1 LVGYQLPAY
10 LGSER
15 GYRGAVAG
23 GAIHVL
29 IEEFEAFADGNGRR
43 INRRGLLAGSTG
55 ALALAL
61 ASSPSAAAQ
70 SATPEAEAEADP
82 VADPVAD
89 PEASPEAHIGEGA
102 GDFTLYSG
110 RNETL
115 VGPLVEQYAEETGV
129 TVDARY
135 GGTGEL
141 AATILEEGDNSR
153 ASLFFSQDAGALGL
167 LADEGRFAPLPS
179 ELLDRVEERFRDPQG
194 RWVGVTGRARVLA
207 YNTEVLGAEDLPTS
221 VRDLTDPSWAG
232 RIGWA
237 PENASFQAF
246 ITAFR
251 LLDGDDAVRSWLEA
265 MIANGTVNYGDSNI
279 AIVQA
284 ISNGEIDAGLVN
296 HYYVYAVGSEEGGDF
311 PVANHFFAAGDP
323 GSLINVA
330 GIGLIEG
337 ADDAEPALAFA
348 DYLLSHEAQEYFATE
363 TFEYPLIE
371 GVSAPEGLVPLN
383 EIGHPDIELG
393 ELADLRGSLDLLAEV
408 GLI

>member
-1 LVGYQLPAY
+1 M
-10 LGSER
+10 
-15 GYRGAVAG
+15 
-23 GAIHVL
+23 L
-29 IEEFEAFADGNGRR
+29 IEELGVCGDLEGRR
-43 INRRGLLAGSTG
+43 IGRRRLVQSAASALVLGIAGPLGT
-55 ALALAL
+55 
-61 ASSPSAAAQ
+61 AAQ
-70 SATPEAEAEADP
+70 SPTPEAEAEADP
-82 VADPVAD
+82 VADPEAD
-89 PEASPEAHIGEGA
+89 PEGDSSAGT

-115 VGPLVEQYAEETGV
+115 VGPLIEQYASESGIS
-129 TVDARY
+129 VDTRY

-141 AATILEEGDNSR
+141 AATILEEGEDTP
-153 ASLFFSQDAGALGL
+153 ASLFLAQDAGALGL
-167 LADEGRFAPLPS
+167 LADEGRFQPLPS
-179 ELLDRVEERFRDPQG
+179 ELLDRVDERFRDPEG

-207 YNTEVLGAEDLPTS
+207 YNTDVLAPEDLPAS
-221 VRDLTDPSWAG
+221 VRDLTDPAWAG
-232 RIGWA
+232 RVGWA

-251 LLDGDDAVRSWLEA
+251 LIDGDDAVRDWLEA
-265 MIANGTVNYGDSNI
+265 IIANGTVNFGDSNS

-284 ISNGEIDAGLVN
+284 IGNGEIDTGLVN
-296 HYYVYAVGSEEGGDF
+296 HYYLYAVGREAGEDF

-337 ADDAEPALAFA
+337 ADDADAALAFA
-348 DYLLSHEAQEYFATE
+348 DYLLSDDAQEYFATE

-371 GVSAPEGLVPLN
+371 GVAAPEGLVPLG

-393 ELADLRGSLDLLAEV
+393 DLADLRSTLDLLSEV

>member
-1 LVGYQLPAY
+1 MGKGGGYQ
-10 LGSER
+10 
-15 GYRGAVAG
+15 G
-23 GAIHVL
+23 GFCQVL
-29 IEEFEAFADGNGRR
+29 IEELDGSGDRDKLR
-43 INRRGLLAGSTG
+43 IDRRGLIAASAGALVLGLAGPHST
-55 ALALAL
+55 
-61 ASSPSAAAQ
+61 AAQ

-82 VADPVAD
+82 VADPEAD
-89 PEASPEAHIGEGA
+89 PEAGFGA
-102 GDFTLYSG
+102 GTGEFTLYSG

-115 VGPLVEQYAEETGV
+115 VGPLVEEYAEETGTAIDV
-129 TVDARY
+129 RY

-141 AATILEEGDNSR
+141 AATILEEGEDTP

-167 LADEGRFAPLPS
+167 LADEGRFESLPS
-179 ELLDRVEERFRDPQG
+179 DLLERVDERFRDPEG

-207 YNTEVLGAEDLPTS
+207 YNTGTLAPEDLPGS
-221 VRDLTDPSWAG
+221 VRDLTDPAWAG
-232 RIGWA
+232 RVGWA

-251 LLDGDDAVRSWLEA
+251 LIDGDDAVRAWLEA
-265 MIANGTVNYGDSNI
+265 MIANGTVNFGDSNS

-284 ISNGEIDAGLVN
+284 IGNAEIDAGLVN
-296 HYYVYAVGSEEGGDF
+296 HYYVYAVGREAGEDF

-337 ADDAEPALAFA
+337 ADEAEAALAFA
-348 DYLLSHEAQEYFATE
+348 DYLLSDDAHEYFATE

-371 GVSAPEGLVPLN
+371 GVAAPEGLVPLG
-383 EIGHPDIELG
+383 EVGHPDIELG
-393 ELADLRGSLDLLAEV
+393 ALADLRGSLELLSEV

>member
-1 LVGYQLPAY
+1 
-10 LGSER
+10 
-15 GYRGAVAG
+15 
-23 GAIHVL
+23 VL
-29 IEEFEAFADGNGRR
+29 IEELGNFAGRMGRR
-43 INRRGLLAGSTG
+43 VDRRGLVAASTG
-55 ALALAL
+55 ALVLAL
-61 ASSPSAAAQ
+61 AGPLTAAAQ
-70 SATPEAEAEADP
+70 SGTPEAEPE
-82 VADPVAD
+82 ADPVAD
-89 PEASPEAHIGEGA
+89 PEADPEARYGEGA
-102 GDFTLYSG
+102 GNFTLYSG

-115 VGPLVEQYAEETGV
+115 VGPLVEKYAEEAGV

-141 AATILEEGDNSR
+141 AATILEEGDNTR

-167 LADEGRFAPLPS
+167 LADEGRLAALPS
-179 ELLDRVEERFRDPQG
+179 DLLERVEERFRDPQG

-207 YNTEVLGAEDLPTS
+207 YNTDVFAEEDLPAS
-221 VRDLTDPSWAG
+221 VRDLTDPAWAG
-232 RIGWA
+232 RVGWA

-251 LLDGDDAVRSWLEA
+251 LIDGDDAVRAWLEA
-265 MIANGTVNYGDSNI
+265 MIANGTVNFGDSNI

-284 ISNGEIDAGLVN
+284 IGNAEIDAGLVN
-296 HYYVYAVGSEEGGDF
+296 HYYVYAVGREEGEDF

-337 ADDAEPALAFA
+337 AESADAALAFA
-348 DYLLSHEAQEYFATE
+348 DYLLSDEAQEYFATE
-363 TFEYPLIE
+363 TFEYPLME
-371 GVSAPEGLVPLN
+371 GVAAPEGLVPLS

-393 ELADLRGSLDLLAEV
+393 ALADLRGSLKLLSEV

>member
-1 LVGYQLPAY
+1 V
-10 LGSER
+10 R
-15 GYRGAVAG
+15 
-23 GAIHVL
+23 
-29 IEEFEAFADGNGRR
+29 IEELDESVDRDMPR
-43 INRRGLLAGSTG
+43 IDRRGLVGAAAG
-55 ALALAL
+55 ALVIGCAGPLA
-61 ASSPSAAAQ
+61 AAAQ
-70 SATPEAEAEADP
+70 SATPEAEAEADSQ
-82 VADPVAD
+82 AG
-89 PEASPEAHIGEGA
+89 IGAGT

-115 VGPLVEQYAEETGV
+115 VGPLVERYAEETGT
-129 TVDARY
+129 TVDVRY

-141 AATILEEGDNSR
+141 AATILEEGDDTP

-167 LADEGRFAPLPS
+167 LADDGHFAPLPS
-179 ELLDRVEERFRDPQG
+179 ELVDRVDERFRDPEG

-207 YNTEVLGAEDLPTS
+207 YNTEILAAEDLPAS
-221 VRDLTDPSWAG
+221 VRDLTDPVWAG
-232 RIGWA
+232 RVGWA

-251 LLDGDDAVRSWLEA
+251 LLDGDDAVRGWLEA
-265 MIANGTVNYGDSNI
+265 MIANGTVNFGDSNS

-284 ISNGEIDAGLVN
+284 IGNGEIDAGLVN
-296 HYYVYAVGSEEGGDF
+296 HYYVYAVGREAGEDF

-323 GSLINVA
+323 GALINVA

-337 ADDAEPALAFA
+337 ADDPEAALEFA
-348 DYLLSHEAQEYFATE
+348 DYLLSGAAQEYFATE

-371 GVSAPEGLVPLN
+371 GVAAPEELVPLS

-393 ELADLRGSLDLLAEV
+393 DLADLRGTLDLLSEV

>member
-1 LVGYQLPAY
+1 M
-10 LGSER
+10 
-15 GYRGAVAG
+15 
-23 GAIHVL
+23 L
-29 IEEFEAFADGNGRR
+29 IEELEDFADRNGRR
-43 INRRGLLAGSTG
+43 IDRRGLVVASAG
-55 ALALAL
+55 ALVLGFAGPLA
-61 ASSPSAAAQ
+61 AAAQ

-82 VADPVAD
+82 VADPEAD
-89 PEASPEAHIGEGA
+89 PEAGDAVGA

-115 VGPLVEQYAEETGV
+115 VGPLVEQYAEELGIA
-129 TVDARY
+129 VDARY

-141 AATILEEGDNSR
+141 AATILEEGDNTR
-153 ASLFFSQDAGALGL
+153 ADLFFSQDAGALGL
-167 LADEGRFAPLPS
+167 LADEGRFAELPA
-179 ELLDRVEERFRDPQG
+179 ELLDRVEERFRDSQG

-207 YNTEVLGAEDLPTS
+207 YNTEVLAAEELPAS
-221 VRDLTDPSWAG
+221 VRNLTDPVWAG

-251 LLDGDDAVRSWLEA
+251 LIDGDDAVRAWLEE
-265 MIANGTVNYGDSNI
+265 MIANGTVNFGDSNS

-284 ISNGEIDAGLVN
+284 IGNGEIDAGLVN
-296 HYYVYAVGSEEGGDF
+296 HYYVYAVGREAGEDF
-311 PVANHFFAAGDP
+311 PVANHFFEAGDP

-337 ADDAEPALAFA
+337 ADNADAALAFA
-348 DYLLSHEAQEYFATE
+348 DYLLSDEAQEYFATE

-371 GVSAPEGLVPLN
+371 GVAAPEGLLALT
-383 EIGHPDIELG
+383 EIGHPEIELG
-393 ELADLRGSLDLLAEV
+393 ELADLRGSLELLSEV

>member
-1 LVGYQLPAY
+1 MGRPSTLDIAGK
-10 LGSER
+10 
-15 GYRGAVAG
+15 G
-23 GAIHVL
+23 GATVGGTFHVL
-29 IEEFEAFADGNGRR
+29 IEELEDFAERRGRR
-43 INRRGLLAGSTG
+43 IDRRGLIAASAG
-55 ALALAL
+55 ALVLGFGGPLA
-61 ASSPSAAAQ
+61 AVAQ

-82 VADPVAD
+82 VADP
-89 PEASPEAHIGEGA
+89 EARYGTGA

-115 VGPLVEQYAEETGV
+115 VGPLIEEYAEEAGV
-129 TVDARY
+129 AVDARY

-141 AATILEEGDNSR
+141 AATILEEGDNTR

-167 LADEGRFAPLPS
+167 LADEGRLAPLPS

-207 YNTEVLGAEDLPTS
+207 YNTEVFGADDLPAS

-232 RIGWA
+232 QVGWA

-251 LLDGDDAVRSWLEA
+251 LLDGDDAVRTWLEA
-265 MIANGTVNYGDSNI
+265 MIANGTVNFGDSNI

-284 ISNGEIDAGLVN
+284 IGNGEIDAGLVN
-296 HYYVYAVGSEEGGDF
+296 HYYVYAVGREEGEGF

-337 ADDAEPALAFA
+337 AEEADAALAFA
-348 DYLLSHEAQEYFATE
+348 DYLLSDEAQEYFATQ

-371 GVSAPEGLVPLN
+371 RVAAPAGLVPLS

-393 ELADLRGSLDLLAEV
+393 QLADLRGSLELLSEV

>member
-1 LVGYQLPAY
+1 
-10 LGSER
+10 
-15 GYRGAVAG
+15 
-23 GAIHVL
+23 VL
-29 IEEFEAFADGNGRR
+29 IEEFEVFADRNGGR
-43 INRRGLLAGSTG
+43 INRRRLVTASTG
-55 ALALAL
+55 ALVLVLAGPL
-61 ASSPSAAAQ
+61 STAAQ
-70 SATPEAEAEADP
+70 SGTPEAEAEADP
-82 VADPVAD
+82 IAD
-89 PEASPEAHIGEGA
+89 PEADPEAHYGEGA

-115 VGPLVEQYAEETGV
+115 VGPLVEKYADETGV

-141 AATILEEGDNSR
+141 AATILEEGDNTR

-167 LADEGRFAPLPS
+167 LADEGRFAALPAD
-179 ELLDRVEERFRDPQG
+179 LLERVEERFRDPQG

-207 YNTEVLGAEDLPTS
+207 YNTEVFAEEDLPAS
-221 VRDLTDPSWAG
+221 VRDLTDPTWAG
-232 RIGWA
+232 RVGWA

-251 LLDGDDAVRSWLEA
+251 LIDGDDAVRAWLEA
-265 MIANGTVNYGDSNI
+265 MIANGTVNFGDSNI
-279 AIVQA
+279 ATVQA
-284 ISNGEIDAGLVN
+284 IGNGEIDAGLVN
-296 HYYVYAVGSEEGGDF
+296 HYYVYAVGREEGEDF

-337 ADDAEPALAFA
+337 AENADAALAFA
-348 DYLLSHEAQEYFATE
+348 AYLLSDEAQKYFSTE

-371 GVSAPEGLVPLN
+371 GVAAPEGLVPLS

-393 ELADLRGSLDLLAEV
+393 ALADLRGSLELLSEV

>member
-1 LVGYQLPAY
+1 VM
-10 LGSER
+10 
-15 GYRGAVAG
+15 
-23 GAIHVL
+23 
-29 IEEFEAFADGNGRR
+29 IEEFENVAGGSERR
-43 INRRGLLAGSTG
+43 FDRRGMVAATAG
-55 ALALAL
+55 ALITGFAGPLAT
-61 ASSPSAAAQ
+61 SAQ
-70 SATPEAEAEADP
+70 SSTPEAESEADP
-82 VADPVAD
+82 TADPVAD
-89 PEASPEAHIGEGA
+89 PEASPEAHYGEGA

-115 VGPLVEQYAEETGV
+115 VGPLVEQYAEEAGV

-141 AATILEEGDNSR
+141 AATILEEGDNTR

-179 ELLDRVEERFRDPQG
+179 ELLDRVDERFRDPQG

-207 YNTEVLGAEDLPTS
+207 YNTEVFAADDLPTS
-221 VRDLTDPSWAG
+221 VRDLTDPSWTG
-232 RIGWA
+232 RVGWA

-246 ITAFR
+246 ITTFR

-284 ISNGEIDAGLVN
+284 IGNGEIDAGLVN
-296 HYYVYAVGSEEGGDF
+296 HYYVYAVGRESGGDF

-337 ADDAEPALAFA
+337 ADDAEAALAFA
-348 DYLLSHEAQEYFATE
+348 DYLLSDEAQEYFATE
-363 TFEYPLIE
+363 TFEYPLIV
-371 GVSAPEGLVPLN
+371 GVAAPEGLVPLN

-393 ELADLRGSLDLLAEV
+393 ELADLRGSLDLLSEV

>member
-1 LVGYQLPAY
+1 
-10 LGSER
+10 
-15 GYRGAVAG
+15 
-23 GAIHVL
+23 VL
-29 IEEFEAFADGNGRR
+29 IEQLEDFAARHGGR
-43 INRRGLLAGSTG
+43 INRRSLVAASTG
-55 ALALAL
+55 ALLLAL
-61 ASSPSAAAQ
+61 ASPLTTAAQ
-70 SATPEAEAEADP
+70 SGTPEAEAEADP
-82 VADPVAD
+82 VADPEAD
-89 PEASPEAHIGEGA
+89 PEARYGEGA

-115 VGPLVEQYAEETGV
+115 VGPLVERYAEESGV

-141 AATILEEGDNSR
+141 AATILEEGDNTR

-167 LADEGRFAPLPS
+167 LADEGRFEDLPAD
-179 ELLDRVEERFRDPQG
+179 LLERVEERFRDPQG

-207 YNTEVLGAEDLPTS
+207 YNTDVFAEEDLPAS
-221 VRDLTDPSWAG
+221 VRDLTDPAWAG
-232 RIGWA
+232 RVGWA

-251 LLDGDDAVRSWLEA
+251 LIDGDDAVRAWLEA
-265 MIANGTVNYGDSNI
+265 MIANGTVNFGDSNI
-279 AIVQA
+279 ATVQA
-284 ISNGEIDAGLVN
+284 IGNGEIDAGLVN
-296 HYYVYAVGSEEGGDF
+296 HYYVYAVGREEGEDF
-311 PVANHFFAAGDP
+311 PVANHFFTAGDP

-337 ADDAEPALAFA
+337 ADNADAALAFA
-348 DYLLSHEAQEYFATE
+348 NYLLSDEAQEYFATE

-371 GVSAPEGLVPLN
+371 GVSASEGLVPLS

-393 ELADLRGSLDLLAEV
+393 ALADLRGSLELLSEV